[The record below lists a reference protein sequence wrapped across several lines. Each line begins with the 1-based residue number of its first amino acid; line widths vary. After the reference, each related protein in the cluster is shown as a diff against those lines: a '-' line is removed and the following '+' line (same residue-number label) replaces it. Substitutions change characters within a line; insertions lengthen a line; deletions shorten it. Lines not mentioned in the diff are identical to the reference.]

1 LLGVSII
8 NFNHNIHL
16 VTMVEPIPN
25 AG

>member
-16 VTMVEPIPN
+16 VTMEEPIPN

>member
-16 VTMVEPIPN
+16 MTMEEPIPN